1 MLAMQCCK
9 QNSLFSPN
17 LERSG
22 FCICCLGRCN
32 SEVFKVLY
40 AVCPPP
46 QVIRESLL
54 EVLVFL
60 IRRHTSLTEK
70 KRITD
75 KDRNIMK
82 NVVKILNPFESAT
95 EQLSANAAQ
104 GEVCTLCK

>member
-1 MLAMQCCK
+1 MQCCK
-9 QNSLFSPN
+9 QNSLFSLN

-22 FCICCLGRCN
+22 FCICCQGRCN

-54 EVLVFL
+54 EVLVVT
-60 IRRHTSLTEK
+60 RHTEK

-75 KDRNIMK
+75 NDGKIMK
-82 NVVKILNPFESAT
+82 NVVKVLNPFESAT
-95 EQLSANAAQ
+95 EQLSANA
-104 GEVCTLCK
+104 GSSVHSL